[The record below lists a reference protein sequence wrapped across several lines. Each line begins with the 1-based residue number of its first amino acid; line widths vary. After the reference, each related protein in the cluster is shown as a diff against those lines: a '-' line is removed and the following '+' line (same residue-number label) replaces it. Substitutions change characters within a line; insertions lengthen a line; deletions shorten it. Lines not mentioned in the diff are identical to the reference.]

1 MKIEQGIIAGD
12 KVLAIYDSVTVKLRQ
27 GFINGTICQID
38 NQTFTLSCGGGVS
51 IKIYYDDVE
60 AMWPGDL
67 DYANMVEELDNERM
81 Q

>member
-12 KVLAIYDSVTVKLRQ
+12 RVLAIHERVTVKLGL
-27 GFINGTICQID
+27 GFINGTIYQID
-38 NQTFTLSCGGGVS
+38 SQSFTLSCGGSVS
-51 IKIYYDDVE
+51 AKIYYDDVE